1 MTRRSRCVIVTG
13 GTGLIG
19 GELVSALLAHGW
31 NVHAMARG
39 ESDGEA
45 SRRIRDRLSRSA
57 DRGVPRGE
65 LTCHAGDTTAE
76 ELGIPA
82 EALREAGALLHC
94 AGETAFNDD
103 ERCWRTN
110 VRSAE
115 RLVDLGRR
123 RPDPPRIF
131 FVSTASV
138 CMAPTHSRIDEET
151 RFGGFENGYT
161 LSKRR
166 AEEILLDSGL
176 DAVVLR
182 PSIVFSRGVED
193 RRMARAMLWVIPALI
208 ELGSAPVEPGS
219 RLDIIPVDFAAE
231 AIVRLLEV
239 PRLRHRIYH
248 VSAGEQRSVTCG
260 EFQEAV
266 ARVDPRARAVRM
278 SSTLAGRSAASDRLR
293 ERLEESISYYV
304 PFMSADVVYSN
315 ARLLREVPELG
326 LPPMVTE
333 YVHSLLGQFAHQE
346 GIEESARP

>member
-1 MTRRSRCVIVTG
+1 
-13 GTGLIG
+13 
-19 GELVSALLAHGW
+19 
-31 NVHAMARG
+31 
-39 ESDGEA
+39 
-45 SRRIRDRLSRSA
+45 
-57 DRGVPRGE
+57 
-65 LTCHAGDTTAE
+65 
-76 ELGIPA
+76 
-82 EALREAGALLHC
+82 
-94 AGETAFNDD
+94 
-103 ERCWRTN
+103 
-110 VRSAE
+110 
-115 RLVDLGRR
+115 
-123 RPDPPRIF
+123 
-131 FVSTASV
+131 
-138 CMAPTHSRIDEET
+138 
-151 RFGGFENGYT
+151 
-161 LSKRR
+161 
-166 AEEILLDSGL
+166 
-176 DAVVLR
+176 
-182 PSIVFSRGVED
+182 
-193 RRMARAMLWVIPALI
+193 MLWVIPALI

-266 ARVDPRARAVRM
+266 ARVDPRARAVQM